1 LQYINPIRRDWDE
14 IKAQGIKNITTTS
27 VLNPRSRALEHLAR
41 VPVIV
46 KSTLEFT
53 IDTMKT
59 SSENIPVLLVGG
71 GAFVVSDTLT
81 GASRVV
87 KATWSG
93 VANAVGAA
101 AARVSGIVDSI
112 EDTETR
118 LKGEI
123 VQEQS

>member
-1 LQYINPIRRDWDE
+1 
-14 IKAQGIKNITTTS
+14 
-27 VLNPRSRALEHLAR
+27 
-41 VPVIV
+41 
-46 KSTLEFT
+46 
-53 IDTMKT
+53 MKT